1 MPRLAKIALSIGIAV
16 TLAAFAISG
25 KAPKPVAAPAL
36 PSQAIDGPKVTL
48 GALRGHPV
56 LINFFA
62 SWCDPCQ
69 KEAPALARFA
79 ASPAGQ
85 GHLIGVD
92 TGDTS
97 VKDARQFAA
106 RYGWGFSVLDDSKS
120 TTANSYGLNALP
132 TTYVVNA
139 RGLIV
144 KKLLGQQTEA
154 SLAAALKAA

>member
-1 MPRLAKIALSIGIAV
+1 MPRLVKIAISIGIAV
-16 TLAAFAISG
+16 TLLAFVISG
-25 KAPKPVAAPAL
+25 RAPKPTPAPAL
-36 PSQAIDGPKVTL
+36 PSRAIDGPSVSL
-48 GALRGHPV
+48 ASVRGHPV

-97 VKDARQFAA
+97 VADAKRFLT
-106 RYGWGFSVLDDSKS
+106 RYDWRFSVLNDSNS
-120 TTANSYGLNALP
+120 TTANEYRLSYLP
-132 TTYVVNA
+132 TTYVVDA
-139 RGLIV
+139 RGRIV
-144 KKLLGQQTEA
+144 SKLLGPQTEA
-154 SLAAALKAA
+154 SLTAALKAA